1 MFDVVGGTS
10 IGGIL
15 AMAYTGTKDGGN
27 NSIANVDELI

>member
-10 IGGIL
+10 IEGIHAL
-15 AMAYTGTKDGGN
+15 AYTGTKDGGK